1 MMNSLKI
8 FRTISLAEGISL
20 LTLLFIAMPMK
31 YFMEIPEAVKL
42 VGWIHGVLFIL
53 YVVMLFVAWINYRW
67 KFLFAAGAFI
77 ASLIPF
83 GTFVLEK
90 QFRKNDAAAV

>member
-53 YVVMLFVAWINYRW
+53 YVVMLFVAWINNRW